1 LHVVQR
7 SGEQSGVA
15 ETAQARSE
23 EILLVGA
30 ANFDNFRRHSDEEC
44 RTF

>member
-1 LHVVQR
+1 MHSGVCAGVSLLLHVLQR
-7 SGEQSGVA
+7 SGGAGGGVA

-30 ANFDNFRRHSDEEC
+30 ADFW
-44 RTF
+44 

>member
-1 LHVVQR
+1 M
-7 SGEQSGVA
+7 SFNAAAEQGGVA

-30 ANFDNFRRHSDEEC
+30 ADFW
-44 RTF
+44 